1 MLTFS
6 GYCPIA
12 AKQNPTLGIEFSS
25 QFMLAFSRFLHNHP
39 HPLLLIAVMLG
50 VGSGFLLPDQWRVVT
65 QVLVAWNVMVWSYLL
80 LTGWLML
87 RANHIRMLK
96 IASQEDEH
104 GTTIL
109 AMFSIV
115 TVASLVAIVL
125 ELSDQELKSGVHLF
139 KYLLTGATVLGS
151 WFFTGVLFTFHYSRM
166 YYLSSTNSRPLK
178 FPEDEQEPDYWDFL
192 YFSFTIAVA
201 VQTADVSVM
210 SRSMRKIVLTQSILS
225 FLFNMVIIGS
235 SINVFASLIS

>member
-1 MLTFS
+1 MLD
-6 GYCPIA
+6 
-12 AKQNPTLGIEFSS
+12 
-25 QFMLAFSRFLHNHP
+25 FSRFIHTHP

-50 VGSGFLLPDQWRVVT
+50 VGSGFLLPDHWRVVT

-80 LTGWLML
+80 LMGWLML
-87 RANHIRMLK
+87 RANHTRMLK

-104 GTTIL
+104 GVTIL
-109 AMFSIV
+109 AMFSV
-115 TVASLVAIVL
+115 ATVASLVAIVL
-125 ELSDQELKSGVHLF
+125 ELSTQELKSGFHLF
-139 KYLLTGATVLGS
+139 NYLLTGATILGS

-166 YYLSSTNSRPLK
+166 YYLSSSNSRPLK
-178 FPEDEQEPDYWDFL
+178 FPDDEQHPDYWDFL
-192 YFSFTIAVA
+192 YFAFTIAVA

-210 SRSMRKIVLTQSILS
+210 SRSMRKIVLAQSILG

>member
-1 MLTFS
+1 MLD
-6 GYCPIA
+6 
-12 AKQNPTLGIEFSS
+12 
-25 QFMLAFSRFLHNHP
+25 FSRFIHTHP

-50 VGSGFLLPDQWRVVT
+50 VGSGFLLPDHWRVVT

-80 LTGWLML
+80 LMSWLML
-87 RANHIRMLK
+87 RADHTRMLK

-104 GTTIL
+104 GATIL
-109 AMFSIV
+109 AMFS
-115 TVASLVAIVL
+115 VATLLSLAAIVL
-125 ELSDQELKSGVHLF
+125 ELSTQELKTGFHLF
-139 KYLLTGATVLGS
+139 NYLLTGATILGS

-166 YYLSSTNSRPLK
+166 YYLSSSNSRPLK
-178 FPEDEQEPDYWDFL
+178 FPDDEQHPDYWDFL
-192 YFSFTIAVA
+192 YFAFTIAVA

-210 SRSMRKIVLTQSILS
+210 SRSMRKIVLAQSILG